1 MPRNTPTGANATP
14 AFIEELRSDL
24 KRAAGDW
31 PRISKITKG
40 RLPYHWI
47 KAFAYSRIAEP
58 SFERVVYLAQVMGKP
73 LFVGRA
79 KRYDQMELVG

>member
-1 MPRNTPTGANATP
+1 MPRTTPIGAAATP

-24 KRAAGDW
+24 KKAAGDW
-31 PRISKITKG
+31 PMISKMTRG

-47 KAFAYSRIAEP
+47 KAFAYSRIHEP

-79 KRYDQMELVG
+79 KRYDQLELAS